1 MEEAIEPST
10 TEETSEEVTEE
21 STGLLDD
28 ATPEEEVST
37 DPKETEIDHRDPEEL
52 KAAGELEDD
61 DEPLERPDWWPENFW
76 KEDGSEPDLEGIA
89 KSWMDLRKQISQG
102 KHKAPKDGKYDTSA
116 FGETPDDD
124 PVRQHVVGWAKE
136 NGISQAALDSLV
148 SEVVGMNENAV
159 ENYQVNLAE
168 EKKQLGPNADA
179 RINGMVKWASGLVQK
194 GVWSKDD
201 FEEFKIM
208 GGTARGISA
217 LEKIRS
223 SYEGR
228 IPVETAPVEGAPTKE
243 ELYAMV
249 GDEKYTTDPV
259 YRAKVEKAFAQNFS

>member
-1 MEEAIEPST
+1 
-10 TEETSEEVTEE
+10 
-21 STGLLDD
+21 
-28 ATPEEEVST
+28 
-37 DPKETEIDHRDPEEL
+37 
-52 KAAGELEDD
+52 
-61 DEPLERPDWWPENFW
+61 
-76 KEDGSEPDLEGIA
+76 
-89 KSWMDLRKQISQG
+89 MDLRKQISQG

>member
-21 STGLLDD
+21 STGLLDN

-61 DEPLERPDWWPENFW
+61 DEPLERPEWWPENFW

-116 FGETPDDD
+116 FGETPEDD

-148 SEVVGMNENAV
+148 SEVVGMNQNAV
-159 ENYQVNLAE
+159 ENYEVNLAE